1 MLYAHGPVVAVFF
14 FSSID
19 TVHGKTL
26 AIIPGKNGFPH
37 FPEQKKNHRQE
48 VFFFLRST
56 QETGLT

>member
-37 FPEQKKNHRQE
+37 FPEQKKIIGKKC
-48 VFFFLRST
+48 FFF
-56 QETGLT
+56 

>member
-37 FPEQKKNHRQE
+37 FPEQKKK
-48 VFFFLRST
+48 S
-56 QETGLT
+56 